1 MTPPGAVPHE
11 AQRVSPPFD
20 LTGKVAVVSGAAS
33 GIGKAIAELFCARGA
48 QVWLLD
54 VDQEGGAR
62 LASQLVE
69 TGASAR
75 FRACDVAS
83 AEQVDSAFAAV
94 STEAERLDI
103 LVNNAGIAHVGTIES
118 TAEADF
124 DRIYAVNVKGVYHCS
139 RAGIR
144 LMKQRGG
151 GAIVNMASIASL
163 CGLPERLAYSMSKG
177 AVLSMTLSMA
187 ADLVAH
193 GIRCNAICPA
203 RIHTP
208 FVDGFLK
215 RSYPGRE
222 REMFERL
229 SRAQPLGRMGTPAE
243 VAALALYLCSDEAA
257 FVTGSTYT
265 MDGGA
270 TSLIGVTQAAQSAGT
285 GNAEGA

>member
-1 MTPPGAVPHE
+1 MTPPPTVREGNRP
-11 AQRVSPPFD
+11 SPPFD

-54 VDQEGGAR
+54 IDQGAGTR
-62 LASQLVE
+62 LAAQLVE
-69 TGASAR
+69 TGAAAR
-75 FRACDVAS
+75 FSACDVAS
-83 AEQVDSAFAAV
+83 AEQVASAFAAV
-94 STEAERLDI
+94 SGELGRLDI
-103 LVNNAGIAHVGTIES
+103 LVNNAGIAHVGTIEN
-118 TAEADF
+118 TEEAEL
-124 DRIYAVNVKGVYHCS
+124 DRIYAVNVKGVFHCS

-144 LMKQRGG
+144 LMKQSGG
-151 GAIVNMASIASL
+151 GAIVNMASIASVA
-163 CGLPERLAYSMSKG
+163 GLPERLAYSMSKG

-187 ADLVAH
+187 ADLVGH

-203 RIHTP
+203 RVHTP
-208 FVDGFLK
+208 FVDGFL
-215 RSYPGRE
+215 RRNYPGRE

-270 TSLIGVTQAAQSAGT
+270 TSLIGVTGAAQPAGA